1 MTSFTDTPAR
11 FKRNEDGLIEGYP
24 YRYTEDGRI
33 DWRALVDR
41 RFLFVIDSKRDA
53 VVKKQGKP
61 LDECDLSLVD
71 ERWLRIKQGGFNQLL
86 SLRGYSRLEYHSLV
100 ATDNK
105 AAVVC
110 VIELIGNYETQGYP
124 VVASAIAS
132 ACTRSMDANFMPY
145 LETFAENRAFARCV
159 KRALQLNILS
169 EDEVDAEAIKG
180 VKADAES
187 ETTTGATPKSA
198 HGWDILKTFCANH
211 KPAIAFEAIKASAV
225 KHNAKLDD
233 VLAAR
238 TANPT
243 DTTLPNREDERIKSN
258 PTLWVDWTSVQDAD
272 VWLLTGKIKE
282 ADEAAAK
289 GGKGK
294 R

>member
-1 MTSFTDTPAR
+1 MTSLSEPTPAR
-11 FKRNEDGLIEGYP
+11 EQRLRRDEDGLIIGYP
-24 YRYTEDGRI
+24 YKYTPDGRI

-41 RFLFVIDSKRDA
+41 RFLFVIDTKRDA
-53 VVKKQGKP
+53 VTKAQGKP
-61 LDECDLSLVD
+61 IDECDLSLVD

-86 SLRGYSRLEYHSLV
+86 NLRGYSRLEYHSLS
-100 ATDNK
+100 ATDTK

-132 ACTRSMDANFMPY
+132 ACTRSMNVQFMPY

-169 EDEVDAEAIKG
+169 EDEIDAEAVRGVTQSDEAAPEAARQGSSAKG
-180 VKADAES
+180 Y
-187 ETTTGATPKSA
+187 
-198 HGWDILKTFCANH
+198 DILKDLCTNRKAPITFETLKAR
-211 KPAIAFEAIKASAV
+211 AI
-225 KHNAKLDD
+225 KHNAE
-233 VLAAR
+233 
-238 TANPT
+238 
-243 DTTLPNREDERIKSN
+243 LPADKQDERIQKD
-258 PTLWVDWTSVQDAD
+258 PATWTDWSSIQDVD

-289 GGKGK
+289 GKGRK
-294 R
+294 